1 MNMNIHDHAMHD
13 QQLLNKE
20 IKKQNEEQTL
30 RELPVMTEASET
42 VVATGEVN
50 MMDMEMT
57 VMPTSIPAA
66 METSAE
72 PMAMAQ
78 VTTADQMSE
87 SIKSTIAEKSSDTST
102 PVGQFDNV
110 HRDSEFALDFEE
122 SLNDN
127 GMISGGEFR
136 RLEGKFTAEKP
147 EESFIDFMKANVTDA
162 SQMTSEVAEIV
173 GELNIANAEMTE
185 AAAKSENPA
194 TEDTDLA
201 SQEAIDKAVED
212 GILDAGLAEEL
223 AGTITN
229 QGLTDL
235 GAEPAFTNPDE
246 VPEQFQPGVED
257 FLASDKTNEFLGR
270 DGSREV
276 STDEEH
282 ANMDHSHSM
291 PMREANEVLTEA
303 PKAPEEI
310 YNTLGDLL
318 DSEGKIELI
327 DRSFIDGNGHS
338 GHTGHTGPEMGHAL
352 DIDDTIA
359 AAEAM
364 GMDAMGFLSQ
374 YTQDESKF
382 EGAWNDQLKMAGSL
396 TVLNDAVAAKTLGD
410 AINMDNDA
418 LSKVAGDATIAAIAG
433 DGATVRSVIDNAGG
447 DTSAL
452 SDNMLAQI
460 WGTNSHMY
468 NHATLNYKGPDF
480 GVTHIRSLNDNA
492 DDGTERGTLGFYN
505 DKGEW
510 PEWDSHENLRKFM
523 DQYFG

>member
-1 MNMNIHDHAMHD
+1 
-13 QQLLNKE
+13 
-20 IKKQNEEQTL
+20 
-30 RELPVMTEASET
+30 
-42 VVATGEVN
+42 
-50 MMDMEMT
+50 
-57 VMPTSIPAA
+57 
-66 METSAE
+66 
-72 PMAMAQ
+72 
-78 VTTADQMSE
+78 
-87 SIKSTIAEKSSDTST
+87 
-102 PVGQFDNV
+102 
-110 HRDSEFALDFEE
+110 
-122 SLNDN
+122 
-127 GMISGGEFR
+127 
-136 RLEGKFTAEKP
+136 
-147 EESFIDFMKANVTDA
+147 
-162 SQMTSEVAEIV
+162 
-173 GELNIANAEMTE
+173 
-185 AAAKSENPA
+185 
-194 TEDTDLA
+194 
-201 SQEAIDKAVED
+201 
-212 GILDAGLAEEL
+212 
-223 AGTITN
+223 
-229 QGLTDL
+229 
-235 GAEPAFTNPDE
+235 
-246 VPEQFQPGVED
+246 
-257 FLASDKTNEFLGR
+257 
-270 DGSREV
+270 
-276 STDEEH
+276 
-282 ANMDHSHSM
+282 
-291 PMREANEVLTEA
+291 
-303 PKAPEEI
+303 
-310 YNTLGDLL
+310 
-318 DSEGKIELI
+318 
-327 DRSFIDGNGHS
+327 
-338 GHTGHTGPEMGHAL
+338 MGHAL